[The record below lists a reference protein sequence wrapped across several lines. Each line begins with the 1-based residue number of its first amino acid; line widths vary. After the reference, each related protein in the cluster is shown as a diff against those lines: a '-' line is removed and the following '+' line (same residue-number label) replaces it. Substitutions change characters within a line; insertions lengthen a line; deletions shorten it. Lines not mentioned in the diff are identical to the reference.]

1 MLFNFITD
9 INNSKLID
17 NINIFYKAL
26 LIKYNSGNSV
36 KNIYHYLHF
45 EAEYSNFNIFYGYIN
60 NLLLNTSNNNI
71 FIYLPDL
78 FSTNWISQLNLYNY
92 ILVFDK
98 EHLDL
103 EYFQNHKTYFIDF
116 YNNDISYFYNSIFTF
131 FKNIDTFKIPSS
143 FLLHTSNLPNVS
155 ICILTYNRPFFI
167 KLLQYHIDNI
177 NYPSNKFEI
186 IIIDDG
192 DNNIK
197 HLLPKLNNI
206 KYFKYNN
213 KNTISWKRNQAIK
226 MSSYD
231 IIAFMD
237 DDDLYPPDSLIY
249 RVSHLI
255 NSNKQCIFCSTIGC
269 FHIYND
275 SSIIHSTSIF
285 DSLENKVSEAT
296 LTFYKTFWI
305 QKNFNNNDKF
315 NEGKFFIQNRT
326 HLCKDVSFSNIIIQL
341 IHKSNTISKNIIN
354 YNKNGF
360 IFYND
365 KNIINLIFS
374 LK

>member
-1 MLFNFITD
+1 MIFNFITD
-9 INNSKLID
+9 INNSEFTNDIYIIY
-17 NINIFYKAL
+17 NAF
-26 LIKYNSGNSV
+26 LIKYNSYNST

-45 EAEYSNFNIFYGYIN
+45 KAQYSNFNIFYGYIN

-71 FIYLPDL
+71 FIYLSDY

-92 ILVFDK
+92 IIVFDEK
-98 EHLDL
+98 HLDL
-103 EYFQNHKTYFIDF
+103 TYFKNHKIFFIDF
-116 YNNDISYFYNSIFTF
+116 YNNDVSYFYNSLFSFLQHIHT
-131 FKNIDTFKIPSS
+131 IKIPSN
-143 FLLHTSNLPNVS
+143 FLLDKSYLPYVS

-167 KLLQYHIDNI
+167 KLLNYHINNI
-177 NYPSNKFEI
+177 NYPINKFEI

-192 DNNIK
+192 NHDIS
-197 HLLPKLNNI
+197 HLLPKLTNI

-213 KNTISWKRNQAIK
+213 QNTISWKRNQAVK

-237 DDDLYPPDSLIY
+237 DDDLYPPDSLLY
-249 RVSHLI
+249 RISYLI
-255 NSNKQCIFCSTIGC
+255 NSNKSCIFCSTIGC
-269 FHIYND
+269 FDIYNNT
-275 SSIIHSTSIF
+275 SIIHSTSIF

-305 QKNFNNNDKF
+305 QKNFNNYDIF
-315 NEGKFFIQNRT
+315 NEGKYFIQNRT
-326 HLCKDVSFSNIIIQL
+326 HLCKDISFDNIIIQL
-341 IHKSNTISKNIIN
+341 LHKSNTIPKNIIN
-354 YNKNGF
+354 YNQNGF

-365 KNIINLIFS
+365 NNIINLILS